1 MRVTKRSGRV
11 EDVKFDN
18 VTNRISKL
26 TEGLSNSVDVTKV
39 AQQVFSS
46 IYDGINTHEIDTLS
60 AEICIGMITSDP
72 DYEILATRITA
83 SNIQKRAANNF
94 HIAMRKLHK
103 AGIVTHEVLEVSSK
117 VKDDIKPERDYDFG
131 YFGLKTL
138 EKGYLQK
145 IDGEIIETPQYM
157 YMRVA
162 IGIHGHDTERV
173 LETYDALSKG
183 LFIHATPTLF
193 NAGTPRPQMSS
204 CFVAGTA
211 VFTTNRGP
219 VPIEEVCIG
228 DNVVTHTG
236 SIKPVLQTHK
246 NLLGDRTLFDVKIY
260 KTPGF
265 QVTGNHRFWSIT
277 KEQLHWKDEPQW
289 NSIEHLRVGDWI
301 SIPKTKLNTVY
312 EILDMYELLKD
323 ENGTEHWTYSFEFD
337 GTKMRRLTH
346 FTSEY
351 RPNGITLKG
360 EWFERYIKVD
370 EDFAWFIGSWYGDG
384 CITYQR
390 SSAKSKRT
398 PTHRG
403 ISFAQNPNNTTFIEK
418 IEKIGCK
425 YLGVHACISKS
436 KKRNCLSI
444 SFNNSAIGNAFNIL
458 FGRWSSGKFL
468 WPNMYSWNRNMV
480 SAFIGG
486 LVSTDGCCTLRG
498 NVTVQLTNQPLIKSI
513 FHLSRSVGLDT
524 SLTVGSKPYKDRK
537 QYIGRIQFPWIPEI
551 MKWVYKHYDD
561 NRLYKSERANTT
573 LEIDGKIFLR
583 INAKTRVKDNL
594 PEFVYT
600 LGVKDDHSY
609 TVQGVIAENCF
620 LIANKED
627 SIDGIYDT
635 VKECAR
641 ISKWAGGIGLH
652 IHDVRANK
660 SHIRGTNGT
669 SDGIIPMLRVYNS
682 TARYVN
688 QAGRRKGS
696 IAVYLE
702 PWHADILDFL
712 EIRLNQGDEEARCRD
727 LFSAMWIPDLF
738 MKRVESGGNWS
749 LFCPDQAKGLSD
761 VYGKEFE
768 DLYEKYEAE
777 GLARKVV
784 PASEVW
790 KAIIKSQSETGT
802 PYMLYKD
809 ACNEKSNHKHVGTIK
824 SSNLCVAPETKILTS
839 KGQQI
844 ISELVDQDV
853 EVWNGDEFS
862 NVTIRQTGKNQK
874 LLTVKTSKG
883 LELRCTPYH
892 KFWIVGHNEPIE
904 AQNLEKGMKIIK
916 HSLPV
921 INHNTENMKYAY
933 THGLFCA
940 DGTTSSHGN
949 PKRCLFKA
957 KNNGFC
963 MRHQKNLKDYEED
976 DDGTCQAN
984 SYSEQKFLDLYH
996 VKKKLMKFIDY
1007 DYASNNDA
1015 CNKIRLRLPKDI
1027 DEKYTVPTECS
1038 LESKLEWF
1046 AGLIDGDGCVTKHQ
1060 GGRGISIQIGSIHYN
1075 FLNDVLLMLQTI
1087 GVNSRINLSR
1097 NESIK
1102 ELPGGSYTCKKLW
1115 RLLIPS
1121 GGVELLKT
1129 LGLNTRRVNINTEN
1143 LPNRQALHFDKIV
1156 SVEDL
1161 GETSDT
1167 FCFNEPLK
1175 HRGIFN
1181 GILTGNCTE
1190 ILEYTDKD
1198 ETAVCNLASIA
1209 LPKYVDVEKKEF
1221 NHEELHRVTKMVTR
1235 NLNKVID
1242 KNFYP
1247 TENGERSNMRHR
1259 PIGIGVQ
1266 GLADVFIM
1274 LRMSFGSEESRK
1286 LNRDIFE
1293 TIYHASLESSCELAE
1308 MYGTYETFKGSPF
1321 SQGILQFDMWD
1332 RDPKFSGR
1340 YDWNAM
1346 RELVKKGTRNSL
1358 LLAPMPTASTSQ
1370 ILGNNECFEPYTTN
1384 IYLRRTLAGEFVVVN
1399 KHLVND
1405 LKERG
1410 LWSKEMKDLMVKANG
1425 SVQNIIDIPDDLK
1438 ELYKTVWEMSQKT
1451 IIDMAADRGVYIDQS
1466 QSMNLFV
1473 ESPTLSKLS
1482 SMHMYAWKTGLKT
1495 GMYYL
1500 RSKAKARPIQF
1511 SLEAECA
1518 MCSA

>member
-301 SIPKTKLNTVY
+301 SIPKTNLNTVY

-323 ENGTEHWTYSFEFD
+323 ENGAEHWTYSFEFD

-712 EIRLNQGDEEARCRD
+712 EIRLNQGDEEATVSRPV
-727 LFSAMWIPDLF
+727 F
-738 MKRVESGGNWS
+738 GN
-749 LFCPDQAKGLSD
+749 
-761 VYGKEFE
+761 
-768 DLYEKYEAE
+768 
-777 GLARKVV
+777 
-784 PASEVW
+784 
-790 KAIIKSQSETGT
+790 
-802 PYMLYKD
+802 
-809 ACNEKSNHKHVGTIK
+809 
-824 SSNLCVAPETKILTS
+824 
-839 KGQQI
+839 
-844 ISELVDQDV
+844 VD
-853 EVWNGDEFS
+853 S
-862 NVTIRQTGKNQK
+862 
-874 LLTVKTSKG
+874 
-883 LELRCTPYH
+883 
-892 KFWIVGHNEPIE
+892 
-904 AQNLEKGMKIIK
+904 
-916 HSLPV
+916 
-921 INHNTENMKYAY
+921 
-933 THGLFCA
+933 
-940 DGTTSSHGN
+940 
-949 PKRCLFKA
+949 
-957 KNNGFC
+957 
-963 MRHQKNLKDYEED
+963 
-976 DDGTCQAN
+976 
-984 SYSEQKFLDLYH
+984 
-996 VKKKLMKFIDY
+996 
-1007 DYASNNDA
+1007 
-1015 CNKIRLRLPKDI
+1015 
-1027 DEKYTVPTECS
+1027 
-1038 LESKLEWF
+1038 
-1046 AGLIDGDGCVTKHQ
+1046 
-1060 GGRGISIQIGSIHYN
+1060 
-1075 FLNDVLLMLQTI
+1075 
-1087 GVNSRINLSR
+1087 
-1097 NESIK
+1097 
-1102 ELPGGSYTCKKLW
+1102 
-1115 RLLIPS
+1115 
-1121 GGVELLKT
+1121 
-1129 LGLNTRRVNINTEN
+1129 
-1143 LPNRQALHFDKIV
+1143 
-1156 SVEDL
+1156 
-1161 GETSDT
+1161 
-1167 FCFNEPLK
+1167 
-1175 HRGIFN
+1175 
-1181 GILTGNCTE
+1181 
-1190 ILEYTDKD
+1190 
-1198 ETAVCNLASIA
+1198 
-1209 LPKYVDVEKKEF
+1209 
-1221 NHEELHRVTKMVTR
+1221 
-1235 NLNKVID
+1235 
-1242 KNFYP
+1242 
-1247 TENGERSNMRHR
+1247 
-1259 PIGIGVQ
+1259 
-1266 GLADVFIM
+1266 
-1274 LRMSFGSEESRK
+1274 
-1286 LNRDIFE
+1286 
-1293 TIYHASLESSCELAE
+1293 
-1308 MYGTYETFKGSPF
+1308 
-1321 SQGILQFDMWD
+1321 
-1332 RDPKFSGR
+1332 
-1340 YDWNAM
+1340 
-1346 RELVKKGTRNSL
+1346 
-1358 LLAPMPTASTSQ
+1358 
-1370 ILGNNECFEPYTTN
+1370 
-1384 IYLRRTLAGEFVVVN
+1384 
-1399 KHLVND
+1399 
-1405 LKERG
+1405 
-1410 LWSKEMKDLMVKANG
+1410 G
-1425 SVQNIIDIPDDLK
+1425 SVH
-1438 ELYKTVWEMSQKT
+1438 ET
-1451 IIDMAADRGVYIDQS
+1451 R
-1466 QSMNLFV
+1466 
-1473 ESPTLSKLS
+1473 
-1482 SMHMYAWKTGLKT
+1482 
-1495 GMYYL
+1495 
-1500 RSKAKARPIQF
+1500 
-1511 SLEAECA
+1511 
-1518 MCSA
+1518 

>member
-26 TEGLSNSVDVTKV
+26 TEGLSETVDVTKI

-46 IYDGINTHEIDTLS
+46 IYDGIKTPEIDTLS

-117 VKDDIKPERDYDFG
+117 VKDDIKPERDFEFG

-145 IDGEIIETPQYM
+145 IDGEIIETPQYL
-157 YMRVA
+157 YMRVS
-162 IGIHGHDTERV
+162 IGIHGHDIDHV

-204 CFVAGTA
+204 CF
-211 VFTTNRGP
+211 
-219 VPIEEVCIG
+219 
-228 DNVVTHTG
+228 
-236 SIKPVLQTHK
+236 
-246 NLLGDRTLFDVKIY
+246 
-260 KTPGF
+260 
-265 QVTGNHRFWSIT
+265 
-277 KEQLHWKDEPQW
+277 
-289 NSIEHLRVGDWI
+289 
-301 SIPKTKLNTVY
+301 
-312 EILDMYELLKD
+312 
-323 ENGTEHWTYSFEFD
+323 
-337 GTKMRRLTH
+337 
-346 FTSEY
+346 
-351 RPNGITLKG
+351 
-360 EWFERYIKVD
+360 
-370 EDFAWFIGSWYGDG
+370 
-384 CITYQR
+384 
-390 SSAKSKRT
+390 
-398 PTHRG
+398 
-403 ISFAQNPNNTTFIEK
+403 
-418 IEKIGCK
+418 
-425 YLGVHACISKS
+425 
-436 KKRNCLSI
+436 
-444 SFNNSAIGNAFNIL
+444 
-458 FGRWSSGKFL
+458 
-468 WPNMYSWNRNMV
+468 
-480 SAFIGG
+480 
-486 LVSTDGCCTLRG
+486 
-498 NVTVQLTNQPLIKSI
+498 
-513 FHLSRSVGLDT
+513 
-524 SLTVGSKPYKDRK
+524 
-537 QYIGRIQFPWIPEI
+537 
-551 MKWVYKHYDD
+551 
-561 NRLYKSERANTT
+561 
-573 LEIDGKIFLR
+573 
-583 INAKTRVKDNL
+583 
-594 PEFVYT
+594 
-600 LGVKDDHSY
+600 
-609 TVQGVIAENCF
+609 

-652 IHDVRANK
+652 VHDVRANK

-669 SDGIIPMLRVYNS
+669 SDGIIPMLRVYNT

-738 MKRVESGGNWS
+738 MKRVESDGNWS
-749 LFCPDQAKGLSD
+749 LFCPDTARGLSD

-777 GLARKVV
+777 GLATKVV
-784 PASEVW
+784 PASEIW

-809 ACNEKSNHKHVGTIK
+809 ACNEKSNHKHIGTIK
-824 SSNLCVAPETKILTS
+824 SSNL
-839 KGQQI
+839 
-844 ISELVDQDV
+844 
-853 EVWNGDEFS
+853 
-862 NVTIRQTGKNQK
+862 
-874 LLTVKTSKG
+874 
-883 LELRCTPYH
+883 
-892 KFWIVGHNEPIE
+892 
-904 AQNLEKGMKIIK
+904 
-916 HSLPV
+916 
-921 INHNTENMKYAY
+921 
-933 THGLFCA
+933 
-940 DGTTSSHGN
+940 
-949 PKRCLFKA
+949 
-957 KNNGFC
+957 
-963 MRHQKNLKDYEED
+963 
-976 DDGTCQAN
+976 
-984 SYSEQKFLDLYH
+984 
-996 VKKKLMKFIDY
+996 
-1007 DYASNNDA
+1007 
-1015 CNKIRLRLPKDI
+1015 
-1027 DEKYTVPTECS
+1027 
-1038 LESKLEWF
+1038 
-1046 AGLIDGDGCVTKHQ
+1046 
-1060 GGRGISIQIGSIHYN
+1060 
-1075 FLNDVLLMLQTI
+1075 
-1087 GVNSRINLSR
+1087 
-1097 NESIK
+1097 
-1102 ELPGGSYTCKKLW
+1102 
-1115 RLLIPS
+1115 
-1121 GGVELLKT
+1121 
-1129 LGLNTRRVNINTEN
+1129 
-1143 LPNRQALHFDKIV
+1143 
-1156 SVEDL
+1156 
-1161 GETSDT
+1161 
-1167 FCFNEPLK
+1167 
-1175 HRGIFN
+1175 
-1181 GILTGNCTE
+1181 CTE

-1235 NLNKVID
+1235 NLNRVID

-1247 TENGERSNMRHR
+1247 TENGKRSNMRHR

-1274 LRMSFGSEESRK
+1274 LRMTFGSEESRK
-1286 LNRDIFE
+1286 LNIDIFE

-1308 MYGTYETFKGSPF
+1308 MYGPYETFKGSPF
-1321 SQGILQFDMWD
+1321 SKGILQFDMWD

-1346 RELVKKGTRNSL
+1346 RKLVKKGTINSL

-1473 ESPTLSKLS
+1473 ESPTISKLS

-1500 RSKAKARPIQF
+1500 RSKAKSRPIQF
-1511 SLEAECA
+1511 SLEAECS

>member
-26 TEGLSNSVDVTKV
+26 TEGLSETVDVTKI

-46 IYDGINTHEIDTLS
+46 IYDGIKTPEIDTLS

-117 VKDDIKPERDYDFG
+117 VKDDIKPERDFEFG

-145 IDGEIIETPQYM
+145 IDGEIIETPQYL

-162 IGIHGHDTERV
+162 IGIHGHDIDHV
-173 LETYDALSKG
+173 LETYEALSKG

-204 CFVAGTA
+204 
-211 VFTTNRGP
+211 
-219 VPIEEVCIG
+219 
-228 DNVVTHTG
+228 
-236 SIKPVLQTHK
+236 
-246 NLLGDRTLFDVKIY
+246 
-260 KTPGF
+260 
-265 QVTGNHRFWSIT
+265 
-277 KEQLHWKDEPQW
+277 
-289 NSIEHLRVGDWI
+289 
-301 SIPKTKLNTVY
+301 
-312 EILDMYELLKD
+312 
-323 ENGTEHWTYSFEFD
+323 
-337 GTKMRRLTH
+337 
-346 FTSEY
+346 
-351 RPNGITLKG
+351 
-360 EWFERYIKVD
+360 
-370 EDFAWFIGSWYGDG
+370 
-384 CITYQR
+384 
-390 SSAKSKRT
+390 
-398 PTHRG
+398 
-403 ISFAQNPNNTTFIEK
+403 
-418 IEKIGCK
+418 
-425 YLGVHACISKS
+425 
-436 KKRNCLSI
+436 
-444 SFNNSAIGNAFNIL
+444 
-458 FGRWSSGKFL
+458 
-468 WPNMYSWNRNMV
+468 
-480 SAFIGG
+480 
-486 LVSTDGCCTLRG
+486 
-498 NVTVQLTNQPLIKSI
+498 
-513 FHLSRSVGLDT
+513 
-524 SLTVGSKPYKDRK
+524 
-537 QYIGRIQFPWIPEI
+537 
-551 MKWVYKHYDD
+551 
-561 NRLYKSERANTT
+561 
-573 LEIDGKIFLR
+573 
-583 INAKTRVKDNL
+583 
-594 PEFVYT
+594 
-600 LGVKDDHSY
+600 
-609 TVQGVIAENCF
+609 CF

-652 IHDVRANK
+652 VHDVRANK

-738 MKRVESGGNWS
+738 MKRVESDGNWS

-768 DLYEKYEAE
+768 DLYEKYESE
-777 GLARKVV
+777 GIATKVV
-784 PASEVW
+784 PASEIW

-809 ACNEKSNHKHVGTIK
+809 ACNEKSNHKHIGTIK
-824 SSNLCVAPETKILTS
+824 SSNLC
-839 KGQQI
+839 
-844 ISELVDQDV
+844 
-853 EVWNGDEFS
+853 
-862 NVTIRQTGKNQK
+862 
-874 LLTVKTSKG
+874 
-883 LELRCTPYH
+883 
-892 KFWIVGHNEPIE
+892 
-904 AQNLEKGMKIIK
+904 
-916 HSLPV
+916 
-921 INHNTENMKYAY
+921 
-933 THGLFCA
+933 
-940 DGTTSSHGN
+940 
-949 PKRCLFKA
+949 
-957 KNNGFC
+957 
-963 MRHQKNLKDYEED
+963 
-976 DDGTCQAN
+976 
-984 SYSEQKFLDLYH
+984 
-996 VKKKLMKFIDY
+996 
-1007 DYASNNDA
+1007 
-1015 CNKIRLRLPKDI
+1015 
-1027 DEKYTVPTECS
+1027 
-1038 LESKLEWF
+1038 
-1046 AGLIDGDGCVTKHQ
+1046 
-1060 GGRGISIQIGSIHYN
+1060 
-1075 FLNDVLLMLQTI
+1075 
-1087 GVNSRINLSR
+1087 
-1097 NESIK
+1097 
-1102 ELPGGSYTCKKLW
+1102 
-1115 RLLIPS
+1115 
-1121 GGVELLKT
+1121 
-1129 LGLNTRRVNINTEN
+1129 
-1143 LPNRQALHFDKIV
+1143 
-1156 SVEDL
+1156 
-1161 GETSDT
+1161 
-1167 FCFNEPLK
+1167 
-1175 HRGIFN
+1175 
-1181 GILTGNCTE
+1181 TE
-1190 ILEYTDKD
+1190 ILEFTDKD

-1247 TENGERSNMRHR
+1247 TENGKRSNMRHR

-1274 LRMSFGSEESRK
+1274 LRMTFGSEESRK
-1286 LNRDIFE
+1286 LNIDIFE

-1308 MYGTYETFKGSPF
+1308 MYGPYESFKGSPF
-1321 SQGILQFDMWD
+1321 SKGILQFDMWD

-1346 RELVKKGTRNSL
+1346 RELVKKGTMNSL

-1473 ESPTLSKLS
+1473 ESPTVSKLS

-1500 RSKAKARPIQF
+1500 RSKAKSRPIQF
-1511 SLEAECA
+1511 SLEAECS

>member
-117 VKDDIKPERDYDFG
+117 VKDDIKPERDFEFG

-162 IGIHGHDTERV
+162 IGIHGHDIDHV
-173 LETYDALSKG
+173 LETYEALSKG

-204 CFVAGTA
+204 CF
-211 VFTTNRGP
+211 
-219 VPIEEVCIG
+219 
-228 DNVVTHTG
+228 
-236 SIKPVLQTHK
+236 
-246 NLLGDRTLFDVKIY
+246 
-260 KTPGF
+260 
-265 QVTGNHRFWSIT
+265 
-277 KEQLHWKDEPQW
+277 
-289 NSIEHLRVGDWI
+289 
-301 SIPKTKLNTVY
+301 
-312 EILDMYELLKD
+312 
-323 ENGTEHWTYSFEFD
+323 
-337 GTKMRRLTH
+337 
-346 FTSEY
+346 
-351 RPNGITLKG
+351 
-360 EWFERYIKVD
+360 
-370 EDFAWFIGSWYGDG
+370 
-384 CITYQR
+384 
-390 SSAKSKRT
+390 
-398 PTHRG
+398 
-403 ISFAQNPNNTTFIEK
+403 
-418 IEKIGCK
+418 
-425 YLGVHACISKS
+425 
-436 KKRNCLSI
+436 
-444 SFNNSAIGNAFNIL
+444 
-458 FGRWSSGKFL
+458 
-468 WPNMYSWNRNMV
+468 
-480 SAFIGG
+480 
-486 LVSTDGCCTLRG
+486 
-498 NVTVQLTNQPLIKSI
+498 
-513 FHLSRSVGLDT
+513 
-524 SLTVGSKPYKDRK
+524 
-537 QYIGRIQFPWIPEI
+537 
-551 MKWVYKHYDD
+551 
-561 NRLYKSERANTT
+561 
-573 LEIDGKIFLR
+573 
-583 INAKTRVKDNL
+583 
-594 PEFVYT
+594 
-600 LGVKDDHSY
+600 
-609 TVQGVIAENCF
+609 

-627 SIDGIYDT
+627 SIEKIYDT
-635 VKECAR
+635 VKECAQ

-749 LFCPDQAKGLSD
+749 LFCPDQARGLSD

-809 ACNEKSNHKHVGTIK
+809 ACNEKSNHKHLGTIK
-824 SSNLCVAPETKILTS
+824 SSNLC
-839 KGQQI
+839 
-844 ISELVDQDV
+844 SE
-853 EVWNGDEFS
+853 
-862 NVTIRQTGKNQK
+862 
-874 LLTVKTSKG
+874 
-883 LELRCTPYH
+883 
-892 KFWIVGHNEPIE
+892 IV
-904 AQNLEKGMKIIK
+904 
-916 HSLPV
+916 
-921 INHNTENMKYAY
+921 
-933 THGLFCA
+933 
-940 DGTTSSHGN
+940 
-949 PKRCLFKA
+949 
-957 KNNGFC
+957 
-963 MRHQKNLKDYEED
+963 
-976 DDGTCQAN
+976 
-984 SYSEQKFLDLYH
+984 
-996 VKKKLMKFIDY
+996 
-1007 DYASNNDA
+1007 
-1015 CNKIRLRLPKDI
+1015 
-1027 DEKYTVPTECS
+1027 
-1038 LESKLEWF
+1038 
-1046 AGLIDGDGCVTKHQ
+1046 
-1060 GGRGISIQIGSIHYN
+1060 
-1075 FLNDVLLMLQTI
+1075 
-1087 GVNSRINLSR
+1087 
-1097 NESIK
+1097 
-1102 ELPGGSYTCKKLW
+1102 
-1115 RLLIPS
+1115 
-1121 GGVELLKT
+1121 
-1129 LGLNTRRVNINTEN
+1129 
-1143 LPNRQALHFDKIV
+1143 
-1156 SVEDL
+1156 
-1161 GETSDT
+1161 
-1167 FCFNEPLK
+1167 
-1175 HRGIFN
+1175 
-1181 GILTGNCTE
+1181 
-1190 ILEYTDKD
+1190 EYTDKD

-1247 TENGERSNMRHR
+1247 TENGKRSNMRHR

-1274 LRMSFGSEESRK
+1274 LRMTFGSEESRK
-1286 LNRDIFE
+1286 LNIDIFE

-1410 LWSKEMKDLMVKANG
+1410 LWSKEMKDLMVKAGG